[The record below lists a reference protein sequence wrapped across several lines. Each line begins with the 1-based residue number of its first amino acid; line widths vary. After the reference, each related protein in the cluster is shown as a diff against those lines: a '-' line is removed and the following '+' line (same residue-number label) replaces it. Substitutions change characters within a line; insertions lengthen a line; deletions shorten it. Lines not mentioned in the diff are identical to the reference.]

1 VKRTH
6 AARYALG
13 AMALAEGLGAVLRHR
28 ERAAVLRAATDR
40 ARAIGRPLA
49 IVSAPETDA
58 HAPPVQLLDCA
69 PSGALP
75 EAGSA
80 CRGLARGDAPIA
92 DRSVV
97 VFAPCVLEY
106 TADPESVW
114 REFVRMAGSPA
125 EVYLVTVQPWTAA
138 SVYVPGARWIVVPR
152 AGVHAPP
159 EFVPV
164 TTLRTAAWSAALA
177 AVGTAAVLPERAGR
191 GAPEDDTEEGDD
203 ADPSNGE

>member
-1 VKRTH
+1 MKRTH

-28 ERAAVLRAATDR
+28 ERAAVYAAAAQR

-49 IVSAPETDA
+49 VVGVPEA
-58 HAPPVQLLDCA
+58 GARSPSVRLLDCA
-69 PSGALP
+69 GEGALP
-75 EAGSA
+75 EANIA
-80 CRGLARGDAPIA
+80 CRDLARGDAPIA

-106 TADPESVW
+106 TEDPESAW
-114 REFVRMAGSPA
+114 RELVRMAGSPA

-152 AGVHAPP
+152 VGIHAPP

-177 AVGTAAVLPERAGR
+177 AVGTAAILPERAGHD
-191 GAPEDDTEEGDD
+191 APEDEADEGDD
-203 ADPSNGE
+203 ANPSNGE